1 MKQLL
6 SITILF
12 SFTILLTASSCKKQ
26 NAGPQLPPE
35 TQTGANTLGFKI
47 DGKVYTAS
55 GKSGLLSNQYVY
67 GGGHLVTL
75 QLLFE
80 PTIESKHLIYM

>member
-1 MKQLL
+1 MKQ
-6 SITILF
+6 LF
-12 SFTILLTASSCKKQ
+12 SFTLLFSFTVLLTASSCKKQ

-55 GKSGLLSNQYVY
+55 GKSGLLSSEYVW
-67 GGGHLVTL
+67 
-75 QLLFE
+75 
-80 PTIESKHLIYM
+80 